1 MRMMERKDF
10 EEKYEKLNDKQG
22 QVLKLFLK
30 GKSEEAIAKS
40 IKVNDSSGV
49 RYHISNICELF
60 GFKNEPGERFRQRD
74 ELIPLFAKYKPELV
88 NPELIKNESNTPE
101 DSQNFDTIN
110 SPYLDRHPIESECY
124 SKILEPGAF
133 IRIKAPKHTGK
144 TVLLKRI
151 LDRAKCE
158 SYQTII
164 LDLATASSSTFCE
177 YQKFLQWFCISVGKW
192 LGLTNKLADFWDS
205 DFYDEH
211 DNTKTYFEDYLLKQ
225 QTVPLVLVLQNVD
238 RVFEQELFS
247 MDFCRLLR
255 SWSQLHAETNHF
267 AELWQK
273 LRLIVVHSTNVYG
286 SLDIHSSPLDGVGLT
301 VTLLDF
307 TPEQVQNLVNC
318 YQKNWLNSS
327 QTQEFMAMFGG
338 HPYLVQQ
345 ALAYLKNEKL
355 SLEKLCEIAP
365 TEESPFKSHL
375 REHLRVLRQHP
386 ELAIAYHKVVAESQ
400 SIQLETNLT
409 FKLESMGL
417 VLVDKDNC
425 VPRCGLYK
433 QYFSSR
439 LNLTK

>member
-1 MRMMERKDF
+1 
-10 EEKYEKLNDKQG
+10 
-22 QVLKLFLK
+22 
-30 GKSEEAIAKS
+30 
-40 IKVNDSSGV
+40 
-49 RYHISNICELF
+49 
-60 GFKNEPGERFRQRD
+60 
-74 ELIPLFAKYKPELV
+74 
-88 NPELIKNESNTPE
+88 
-101 DSQNFDTIN
+101 
-110 SPYLDRHPIESECY
+110 
-124 SKILEPGAF
+124 
-133 IRIKAPKHTGK
+133 
-144 TVLLKRI
+144 
-151 LDRAKCE
+151 
-158 SYQTII
+158 
-164 LDLATASSSTFCE
+164 
-177 YQKFLQWFCISVGKW
+177 
-192 LGLTNKLADFWDS
+192 LGLANKLADFWDS

-211 DNTKTYFEDYLLKQ
+211 DNTKTYFEDYLLKEQ
-225 QTVPLVLVLQNVD
+225 KVPLVLVLKNVD
-238 RVFEQELFS
+238 RVFQQELFS

-255 SWSQLHAETNHF
+255 SWSQLHAETNRF
-267 AELWQK
+267 AELWK
-273 LRLIVVHSTNVYG
+273 NLRLIVVHSTNVYG

-307 TPEQVQNLVNC
+307 TPEQVQNLVNY

-365 TEESPFKSHL
+365 TEESPFKNHLQQHL
-375 REHLRVLRQHP
+375 RDLGECP
-386 ELAIAYHKVVAESQ
+386 ELAIAYYKVVTESQ

>member
-1 MRMMERKDF
+1 MRMMEREEF
-10 EEKYEKLNDKQG
+10 EAKWEKLTPKQLK
-22 QVLKLFLK
+22 VLKLFLQ
-30 GKSEEAIAKS
+30 GNPEAKIAKS
-40 IKVNDSSGV
+40 IEVNNRSSV
-49 RYHISNICELF
+49 RHHISNICELF
-60 GFKNEPGERFRQRD
+60 GFQNEPGEHLRQRD

-88 NPELIKNESNTPE
+88 SDKLKETCKISPDNLEEVKSYYLERDSES
-101 DSQNFDTIN
+101 D
-110 SPYLDRHPIESECY
+110 CY
-124 SKILEPGAF
+124 NKILEPGAF

-151 LDRAKCE
+151 LDHARSE
-158 SYQTII
+158 SYQTIL
-164 LDLATASSSTFCE
+164 LDLATASSSIFCE
-177 YQKFLQWFCISVGKW
+177 YQKFLQWFCISVGKS
-192 LGLTNKLADFWDS
+192 LGLENKLADFWDS

-267 AELWQK
+267 AKLWQK

-286 SLDIHSSPLDGVGLT
+286 SLDIHFSPLDGVGLT

-307 TPEQVQNLVNC
+307 TPEQVKDLVNY

-386 ELAIAYHKVVAESQ
+386 ELAIAYHKVVTESQ

-425 VPRCGLYK
+425 FPRCGLYK

>member
-1 MRMMERKDF
+1 MGKMTKQEFEAIYKNITSTQHSVLEMFLEGRLDPEISQLLHKDRTAVSSNIS
-10 EEKYEKLNDKQG
+10 KIC
-22 QVLKLFLK
+22 KLF
-30 GKSEEAIAKS
+30 
-40 IKVNDSSGV
+40 GV
-49 RYHISNICELF
+49 E
-60 GFKNEPGERFRQRD
+60 NEPGAYTQR
-74 ELIPLFAKYKPELV
+74 ENLIKLFVNHKSELV
-88 NPELIKNESNTPE
+88 GEKLLIKFGKRMPETPKVL
-101 DSQNFDTIN
+101 QV
-110 SPYLDRHPIESECY
+110 PYVERHPIESECY

-151 LDRAKCE
+151 LGHARCE

-177 YQKFLQWFCISVGKW
+177 YQKFLQWFCVSVGRC
-192 LGLTNKLADFWDS
+192 LGLANKLADFWDS

-225 QTVPLVLVLQNVD
+225 QTVPLVLVLENVD

-307 TPEQVQNLVNC
+307 TPEQVQDLVNY

-400 SIQLETNLT
+400 STQLETNLT